1 MSLPDEVIPAD
12 IQLYLPRTYSSA
24 LADGKVMI
32 GHQANR
38 GGEDA
43 VSNALMSLLREGAPW
58 DEGDE
63 KRAKG
68 SNLDLKGNNDSD
80 EWNKEPENRN
90 DVVRLALFQFVRG

>member
-1 MSLPDEVIPAD
+1 
-12 IQLYLPRTYSSA
+12 
-24 LADGKVMI
+24 MI

-68 SNLDLKGNNDSD
+68 SNVDLKGNNDSD

-90 DVVRLALFQFVRG
+90 DVVRLPLFLLGEADICQLANFISPIISPIGKLAFL